1 MRAYMSIELS
11 PVIPVPSRP
20 YYVDLVNSVHSFAH
34 DVVDCQERCNRQLHC
49 GHACTEPCS
58 LPCKSDCVCEKEIVS
73 PRFSGSPHLEDR
85 DSPRAIQPYRN
96 FAPRFSGS
104 PHLEDRDSPRDIQ
117 PYRNFAAGGYV
128 ESDKNLAA
136 LGAREAAEARSTQLD
151 EENFASL
158 FSDVGDSSLIDKT
171 KKMTLVRTT
180 SNGKGGSRGV
190 WSGFYRRPSFKNA
203 GPSRKEEASLLD

>member
-20 YYVDLVNSVHSFAH
+20 YVDLVNSVHSFAH
-34 DVVDCQERCNRQLHC
+34 DVVDCQERCTRQLHC
-49 GHACTEPCS
+49 GHACTEPCH

-73 PRFSGSPHLEDR
+73 SRFSGL
-85 DSPRAIQPYRN
+85 
-96 FAPRFSGS
+96 

-136 LGAREAAEARSTQLD
+136 LGEREAAEARSTRLD

-171 KKMTLVRTT
+171 KKMTLVRTM

-203 GPSRKEEASLLD
+203 GPSREEEASLLD